1 MEDWKVDAG
10 EIMDGAV
17 ETEAAPAEIEAR
29 PGEGAEGESFTLK
42 HLDEVVSVDRG
53 RVVELAQKGLDYDR
67 VRSKLD
73 SARDELAA
81 LRAQRE
87 ELEAAGLAEKEGI
100 ALEQARER
108 VRRGHEAERT
118 GAADSPAARRR
129 REAREFID
137 AYPEVAAKLA
147 QDRSAIPDRVWER
160 VRAGERLLAAY
171 ETEAAIADA
180 SAKGERIRELEA
192 RLAEAKQAQTNALR
206 STGSGAGDGG
216 EEGPDPAALG
226 WNAV

>member
-1 MEDWKVDAG
+1 M
-10 EIMDGAV
+10 
-17 ETEAAPAEIEAR
+17 
-29 PGEGAEGESFTLK
+29 
-42 HLDEVVSVDRG
+42 
-53 RVVELAQKGLDYDR
+53 
-67 VRSKLD
+67 
-73 SARDELAA
+73 
-81 LRAQRE
+81 
-87 ELEAAGLAEKEGI
+87 
-100 ALEQARER
+100 
-108 VRRGHEAERT
+108 
-118 GAADSPAARRR
+118 
-129 REAREFID
+129 
-137 AYPEVAAKLA
+137 
-147 QDRSAIPDRVWER
+147 WER

>member
-17 ETEAAPAEIEAR
+17 ETETAPAEAGAL
-29 PGEGAEGESFTLK
+29 PGEGTEGESFTLK

-100 ALEQARER
+100 ALEQARE
-108 VRRGHEAERT
+108 HEAERT